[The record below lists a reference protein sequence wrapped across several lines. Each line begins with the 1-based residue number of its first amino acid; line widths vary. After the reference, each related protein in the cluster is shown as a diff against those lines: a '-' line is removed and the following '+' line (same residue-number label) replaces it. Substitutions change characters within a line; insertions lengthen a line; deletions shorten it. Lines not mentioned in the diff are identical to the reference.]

1 MVHLPRT
8 MHQSCHKSPCNS
20 RKDQYAHASLIAMPT
35 AQVATST
42 CDLTPT
48 TLSPPTIQTGHGWWC
63 QLMGRWVSWPIKGG
77 LATSIFWKSG
87 TVCWPRSLLNPD
99 ELTLLKLPHSVG
111 QPIWSSI
118 QWTINP
124 CSMGWLKSFKQCRSA
139 LAKTWLGSVEIIP
152 WVVDHCQ
159 PECRW
164 DRLKSSLFTKLP
176 PFNITC
182 IFFLW
187 SPARVL
193 HGPGLAPWI
202 LPVIFA
208 KTVH

>member
-1 MVHLPRT
+1 MFYSTIILQLTFRGSSNPEAWY
-8 MHQSCHKSPCNS
+8 SPFS
-20 RKDQYAHASLIAMPT
+20 S
-35 AQVATST
+35 TST

-48 TLSPPTIQTGHGWWC
+48 TLSPLTIQTGHGWWC

-77 LATSIFWKSG
+77 SATSIFWKSG
-87 TVCWPRSLLNPD
+87 TVRQPRSLLNPD

-118 QWTINP
+118 QWSINP
-124 CSMGWLKSFKQCRSA
+124 CSMSRLKSFKQCRSA
-139 LAKTWLGSVEIIP
+139 LAKTWPGSVEIIP
-152 WVVDHCQ
+152 WVGDHIVS
-159 PECRW
+159 PSADET
-164 DRLKSSLFTKLP
+164 SSIFPFSLNCLH